1 MHIIVVNKIILLNI
15 YSNVSNFDMF
25 DKTKNTINQKKKK
38 KFKLRMSVHI
48 VLMSIN
54 SFSLYYF
61 LDTHR
66 SRRITMI
73 YGDTPE
79 A

>member
-1 MHIIVVNKIILLNI
+1 
-15 YSNVSNFDMF
+15 
-25 DKTKNTINQKKKK
+25 
-38 KFKLRMSVHI
+38 MSVHI